1 MIRTALAAAFAVS
14 AVSAVAALSSPALA
28 FFERAERPGFDGYV
42 INDENANRRH
52 TNALREP
59 FLRTR
64 NQGLLGA
71 YIFREGAGPVI
82 RLTPERQRRLERRR

>member
-1 MIRTALAAAFAVS
+1 MLRTALATTLAFVALAGPAFA
-14 AVSAVAALSSPALA
+14 
-28 FFERAERPGFDGYV
+28 FTETRERPGYTGYV

-52 TNALREP
+52 TDALREP

-71 YIFREGAGPVI
+71 YLFRQGAGPVVNI
-82 RLTPERQRRLERRR
+82 APDDRPRRLRRR

>member
-1 MIRTALAAAFAVS
+1 MLRTALAMT
-14 AVSAVAALSSPALA
+14 AALTLAPLALAGPALA
-28 FFERAERPGFDGYV
+28 FSDGPERPGYTGYV

-52 TNALREP
+52 TDALREP

-71 YIFREGAGPVI
+71 YLFRRGAGPVVDVAPND
-82 RLTPERQRRLERRR
+82 RPRPLRRR